1 MRCIIGGEKQ
11 ITMHTLVDKFGESYR
26 WNTGGGRLYRSGFS
40 QLEKGLQ
47 FFVAVYVLSLIHI

>member
-47 FFVAVYVLSLIHI
+47 FFVAVYVRN